1 MVVSFQSVVEMAI
14 SQEGGVV
21 VSWWLRANRWDKNLL
36 EEEGGGGKATIA
48 SVSRIQRRNHIQN
61 QTEGKGVLPA
71 WSVPYHALCRYLAN
85 TRIQISNLHTLLP
98 RSFFFFLS
106 FFLEFLFFSNR
117 ARQILL
123 LEFFCVYIEPRIFAT
138 LKNKNSGIKFSWEQ
152 FLIKSKSNECFDV
165 EFGKVSFDSER
176 WYILGQKREIF
187 G

>member
-1 MVVSFQSVVEMAI
+1 MAVSFQSIVEMAI

-71 WSVPYHALCRYLAN
+71 GSVPYHASCRYLAN

-98 RSFFFFLS
+98 RSFFFFFPS
-106 FFLEFLFFSNR
+106 FLNFYFFRIARAKFFFSNSSVFTSS
-117 ARQILL
+117 
-123 LEFFCVYIEPRIFAT
+123 LESLQLSRI
-138 LKNKNSGIKFSWEQ
+138 KI
-152 FLIKSKSNECFDV
+152 
-165 EFGKVSFDSER
+165 
-176 WYILGQKREIF
+176 RE
-187 G
+187 

>member
-1 MVVSFQSVVEMAI
+1 MFFCYISFDRNRILITVVSFVHGSFFPEKEMAI

-71 WSVPYHALCRYLAN
+71 GSVPYHASCRYLAN

-106 FFLEFLFFSNR
+106 WISIFFESRAPNFSSR
-117 ARQILL
+117 ILL
-123 LEFFCVYIEPRIFAT
+123 FISSLESLQLSRI
-138 LKNKNSGIKFSWEQ
+138 KI
-152 FLIKSKSNECFDV
+152 
-165 EFGKVSFDSER
+165 
-176 WYILGQKREIF
+176 RE
-187 G
+187 